1 MQSEKTKGILTLKKF
16 LIFYANISFYF
27 FWLFFDAILAAITAR
42 MLINVWMFAIGFSC
56 SNSDWLWN
64 FNIFLI
70 VTSQA
75 EAIQLD

>member
-1 MQSEKTKGILTLKKF
+1 
-16 LIFYANISFYF
+16 
-27 FWLFFDAILAAITAR
+27 

-56 SNSDWLWN
+56 SSSDWLWN